1 MNNSEIVPRRLNVEF
16 DADMPRHWCGGS
28 PFMTHML
35 NVYTL
40 LVPDNEL
47 YYIRHINRML
57 DRVEDPALQQRIRDF
72 CRQEAQ
78 HGSGHRAFWD
88 VLDAQGVRYRRFV
101 GFVGWFNY
109 RLLEPLIPRRLHLAN
124 IACIEHINAY
134 LGNLYL
140 ERDLLREAE
149 PRLRLLFNW
158 HFAEEIEHKCVAYDA
173 FVAAGGTYFQRVLGA
188 LLVVPLFYLINTGG
202 TFYLLAQEGQLL
214 RRRTWRDIGRF
225 LFRDGALVHALRN
238 LAAYFKPGFDPT
250 QVDDFALAQDF
261 FAQLPEDDDGA
272 TAPITPM

>member
-238 LAAYFKPGFDPT
+238 LAAYLKPGFDPI
-250 QVDDFALAQDF
+250 QVDDFALAHDF
-261 FAQLPEDDDGA
+261 FAQLPEVADGA

>member
-250 QVDDFALAQDF
+250 QVDDFALAHDF

>member
-1 MNNSEIVPRRLNVEF
+1 
-16 DADMPRHWCGGS
+16 MPRHWCGGS

-47 YYIRHINRML
+47 YYIRHITRML

-238 LAAYFKPGFDPT
+238 LAAYCKPGFDPT